1 MVEVQLDRFTRE
13 TLTQAGGL
21 NEDVQNVVEWQRLHL
36 DVWVDW
42 RDERGGLLEV
52 HPQLLIGLLVEQQR
66 ITREEQRIGRQVK
79 VPGDTGAVRGQ
90 VTEVRGY
97 HGNITAFRCRGERRL
112 NCSQVGETSVYR
124 PGIAASIKFLDF
136 DLDGWTAGGV
146 LQEVQDPQKELML
159 GTTLV
164 TPSEAQ

>member
-1 MVEVQLDRFTRE
+1 MDR
-13 TLTQAGGL
+13 
-21 NEDVQNVVEWQRLHL
+21 
-36 DVWVDW
+36 

-66 ITREEQRIGRQVK
+66 ITREDQKRITREQQRITREEQRIGRQVR

-90 VTEVRGY
+90 VTDVRGY
-97 HGNITAFRCRGERRL
+97 HGNTAAAAFRCRGERRL
-112 NCSQVGETSVYR
+112 NCSQVGKTSVYR

-164 TPSEAQ
+164 SPSEAQ